1 MELHTQNVQTAT
13 DVKLVRTCLGLF
25 VFVITT
31 IQKDIPGFW
40 EIIKLVNLRRRHI
53 MIVRPVLVMIMHYDR
68 SDQI

>member
-31 IQKDIPGFW
+31 IQKDTPGFW
-40 EIIKLVNLRRRHI
+40 EIIKLVNLRR
-53 MIVRPVLVMIMHYDR
+53 
-68 SDQI
+68 